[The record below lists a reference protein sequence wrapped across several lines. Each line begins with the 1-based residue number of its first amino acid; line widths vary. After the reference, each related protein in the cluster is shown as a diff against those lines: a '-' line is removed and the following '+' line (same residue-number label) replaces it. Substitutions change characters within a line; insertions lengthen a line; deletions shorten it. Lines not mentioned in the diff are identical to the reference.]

1 MYKIRENK
9 GHVSIDLIHNN
20 RKSSTKVK
28 VIKDKK
34 GIIMCSNNKY
44 ITC

>member
-1 MYKIRENK
+1 MYSIRKVK

-44 ITC
+44 ITY

>member
-1 MYKIRENK
+1 MYSIRKNK
-9 GHVSIDLIHNN
+9 GHISIDLIHNN

-28 VIKDKK
+28 VIRDNQ
-34 GIIMCSNNKY
+34 GIIMVSDNKY